1 MYNSSFFNIGAD
13 MYFTLRLAVVIDS
26 LLFAIFG
33 FLGYTFVTTSESRLF
48 LNFHQSLFNFAFFLL
63 AMFVSSIIFSTL
75 KLPEYKESHWNIGCS
90 YFFGAVVCILF
101 GSELNA
107 TSLGLLMFGFI
118 VYVLFLLNRINDAVK
133 NTEDLP

>member
-1 MYNSSFFNIGAD
+1 
-13 MYFTLRLAVVIDS
+13 MYFKLKWAVVLDS
-26 LLFAIFG
+26 VLFVIFG
-33 FLGYTFVTTSESRLF
+33 FLSYTFVTTSESRLF

-63 AMFVSSIIFSTL
+63 AMFVSSLIFSTL

-90 YFFGAVVCILF
+90 YFFGAVVCISF
-101 GSELNA
+101 NSELNT
-107 TSLGLLMFGFI
+107 TSLGLLLFGFI